1 MVSLGEVALF
11 GSLEQLELLSCL
23 LKPPLIFS
31 FFHCLL
37 ISWVLFFL
45 SCTVF
50 CWFIVEG
57 NTRLHVSIP
66 FVPSLVY
73 FFLLLT
79 SSFLYSDKTREFHS
93 TKWN

>member
-37 ISWVLFFL
+37 ISWVLFF
-45 SCTVF
+45 
-50 CWFIVEG
+50 
-57 NTRLHVSIP
+57 
-66 FVPSLVY
+66 
-73 FFLLLT
+73 
-79 SSFLYSDKTREFHS
+79 
-93 TKWN
+93 